1 MFKNMNLT
9 QLTVFREVMET
20 GSISQTA
27 KKLNRT
33 QPAISLALKNLEKT
47 LGLTLFER
55 KGRRLVPVPEAH
67 YLLAETTGILDRLA
81 TISSTMEGLIK
92 GNAGNLNIAT
102 MPGPSAFLFP
112 RFISQSV
119 GENPDIR
126 ITLSTRSSP
135 QIMELAGTQNIDFG
149 FADFEHSAGKEPQY
163 SAELIRA
170 DCFCAID
177 CEHPLASR
185 KILTL
190 SDLDGTPMG
199 GLHPSHPFQRKVRQ
213 EFEDVAA
220 EYNQT
225 VTCQYFLPLIPF
237 VSSGQ
242 CCSIVDPLT
251 VATEK
256 ELNLSNGKLVFLPF
270 EKPLRYEYALLEPDH
285 RPPSQLAI
293 QIKAGWKAEVL
304 KKLEAVQA
312 NPHATSVDDAR
323 REQN

>member
-1 MFKNMNLT
+1 MNLT

-33 QPAISLALKNLEKT
+33 QPAISLAVKNLEKS

-81 TISSTMEGLIK
+81 TISSTMDGLLK
-92 GNAGNLNIAT
+92 GNLGSLNIAT

-112 RFISQSV
+112 RYISRSV
-119 GENPDIR
+119 GENPDLR

-149 FADFEHSAGKEPQY
+149 FADFEHPLGRQPQF
-163 SAELIRA
+163 SAEIISA
-170 DCFCAID
+170 DCFCALD
-177 CEHPLASR
+177 CGHPLAAKQSVT
-185 KILTL
+185 I
-190 SDLDGTPMG
+190 SDLDGAPMG
-199 GLHPSHPFQRKVRQ
+199 GLHATHPFQRKVRQ
-213 EFEDVAA
+213 EFQIASA
-220 EYNQT
+220 HYNPT

-242 CCSIVDPLT
+242 CCTIVDPLT
-251 VATEK
+251 VATER
-256 ELNLSNGKLVFLPF
+256 ELNLSNGRVTFVPF
-270 EKPLRYEYALLEPDH
+270 VGPLRYEYALLKPTH
-285 RPPSQLAI
+285 RPPSQLALKI
-293 QIKAGWKAEVL
+293 QAGWKAEVL
-304 KKLEAVQA
+304 TMLNEVGA
-312 NPHATSVDDAR
+312 NPDTAIFTGESAR
-323 REQN
+323 QD

>member
-1 MFKNMNLT
+1 MNLT

-20 GSISQTA
+20 GSIAQTA
-27 KKLNRT
+27 RKLNRT

-81 TISSTMEGLIK
+81 AISNTMEGLIK
-92 GNAGNLNIAT
+92 GHSGSLNIAT

-119 GENPDIR
+119 GENPDIK

-135 QIMELAGTQNIDFG
+135 QIIELAGTQNIDFG
-149 FADFEHSAGKEPQY
+149 FADFEHSNGKGPQY
-163 SAELIRA
+163 SVELIMA

-177 CEHPLASR
+177 RENPLAVRDRISV
-185 KILTL
+185 
-190 SDLDGTPMG
+190 SDLDGVPMG
-199 GLHPSHPFQRKVRQ
+199 GLHETHPFQRKIRAQ
-213 EFEDVAA
+213 FQGASA
-220 EYNQT
+220 QYNST

-242 CCSIVDPLT
+242 CCTIVDPLT
-251 VATEK
+251 VATER
-256 ELNLSNGKLVFLPF
+256 ELQLSGGKVVFLPI
-270 EKPLRYEYALLEPDH
+270 ESPLRYEYAILEPVH
-285 RPPSQLAI
+285 RPPSQLALN
-293 QIKAGWKAEVL
+293 IKAGWKSEVL
-304 KKLEAVQA
+304 AMLEDVSA
-312 NPHATSVDDAR
+312 NPSTSIVRTEGEA
-323 REQN
+323 

>member
-1 MFKNMNLT
+1 MNLI

-33 QPAISLALKNLEKT
+33 QPAISLALKNLEKS

-67 YLLAETTGILDRLA
+67 YLLAETAGILDRLS
-81 TISSTMEGLIK
+81 TISTTMEGLIK
-92 GNAGNLNIAT
+92 GHSGSLNIAT

-119 GENPDIR
+119 GENPEIR

-149 FADFEHSAGKEPQY
+149 FADFEYTFGREPQY
-163 SAELIRA
+163 SAELIQA
-170 DCFCAID
+170 DCFCAVD
-177 CEHPLASR
+177 CKHPLAARGSI
-185 KILTL
+185 KI
-190 SDLDGTPMG
+190 SDLDDTPMG
-199 GLHPSHPFQRKVRQ
+199 GLHASHPFQRKVRR
-213 EFEDVAA
+213 EFQDMSAN
-220 EYNQT
+220 YNPT

-242 CCSIVDPLT
+242 CCTIVDPLT
-251 VATEK
+251 VATER
-256 ELNLSNGKLVFLPF
+256 ELNLSNGKVVFVPF
-270 EKPLRYEYALLEPDH
+270 DNPLRYEYAILEPDH
-285 RPPSQLAI
+285 RPPSQLALK
-293 QIKAGWKAEVL
+293 IKAGWKAEVL
-304 KKLEAVQA
+304 RMLKELEA
-312 NPHATSVDDAR
+312 NPSTKWYGEVRS
-323 REQN
+323 EQS

>member
-1 MFKNMNLT
+1 MNLT

-33 QPAISLALKNLEKT
+33 QPAISLALKNLEKS

-55 KGRRLVPVPEAH
+55 HGRRLVPVPEAH

-81 TISSTMEGLIK
+81 TISNTMEGLIK
-92 GNAGNLNIAT
+92 GHSGSLNIAT

-119 GENPDIR
+119 AENPEIR

-149 FADFEHSAGKEPQY
+149 FADFERSAGKEPQY
-163 SAELIRA
+163 KAELIRA
-170 DCFCAID
+170 DCFFAVD
-177 CEHPLASR
+177 RENPLATR
-185 KILTL
+185 EYITIE
-190 SDLDGTPMG
+190 DLDGVPMG
-199 GLHPSHPFQRKVRQ
+199 GLYATHPFQQKIRQ
-213 EFEDVAA
+213 EFQDISVD
-220 EYNQT
+220 YNPT
-225 VTCQYFLPLIPF
+225 VTCQYFIPLVPF

-251 VATEK
+251 VATER
-256 ELNLSNGKLVFLPF
+256 ELNLSNKKVVFVPF
-270 EKPLRYEYALLEPDH
+270 EKPLRYEYAILKPEH
-285 RPPSQLAI
+285 RPPSQLALKI
-293 QIKAGWKAEVL
+293 MAGWRAEVL
-304 KKLEAVQA
+304 KMLKEVDAHPQA
-312 NPHATSVDDAR
+312 ELFSQEN
-323 REQN
+323 

>member
-1 MFKNMNLT
+1 MNLT

-27 KKLNRT
+27 RKLNRT
-33 QPAISLALKNLEKT
+33 QPAISLALKNLEQT

-81 TISSTMEGLIK
+81 AISSTMEGLIK
-92 GNAGNLNIAT
+92 GHSGSLNIAT

-149 FADFEHSAGKEPQY
+149 FADFEHATGKEPQY

-177 CEHPLASR
+177 RDNPLAARDS
-185 KILTL
+185 ISI
-190 SDLDGTPMG
+190 SDLDGVPMG
-199 GLHPSHPFQRKVRQ
+199 GLHATHPFQHKIRSKFQ
-213 EFEDVAA
+213 EVSAR
-220 EYNQT
+220 YNST

-242 CCSIVDPLT
+242 CCTIVDPLT
-251 VATEK
+251 VATEQ
-256 ELNLSNGKLVFLPF
+256 ELGLSAGKVVFLPF
-270 EKPLRYEYALLEPDH
+270 ANPLRYEYAILEPEH
-285 RPPSQLAI
+285 RPPSQLALK
-293 QIKAGWKAEVL
+293 IKAGWKAEVIRML
-304 KKLEAVQA
+304 
-312 NPHATSVDDAR
+312 DDVGAKPTAKMIS
-323 REQN
+323 EQSGE

>member
-1 MFKNMNLT
+1 MNLM

-92 GNAGNLNIAT
+92 GHAGSLNIAT

-163 SAELIRA
+163 SAELIKA

-177 CEHPLASR
+177 RTHPLASR
-185 KILTL
+185 KSLTL
-190 SDLDGTPMG
+190 SDLNDTPMG
-199 GLHPSHPFQRKVRQ
+199 GLHASHPFQRKIRQ
-213 EFEDVAA
+213 EFEEVGA
-220 EYNQT
+220 EYNPT
-225 VTCQYFLPLIPF
+225 VTCQYFQPLIPF

-251 VATEK
+251 VVTEQ
-256 ELNLSNGKLVFLPF
+256 ELKLSDGKVAFLPF
-270 EKPLRYEYALLEPDH
+270 KKPLRYEYAILEPNH
-285 RPPSQLAI
+285 RPPSQLALK
-293 QIKAGWKAEVL
+293 IKAGWKAEVL
-304 KKLEAVQA
+304 KMLEDVKA
-312 NPHATSVDDAR
+312 NPHTEWIFQAG
-323 REQN
+323 RE

>member
-1 MFKNMNLT
+1 MNLT

-55 KGRRLVPVPEAH
+55 KGRRLVPVPEAY
-67 YLLAETTGILDRLA
+67 YLLAETAGILDRLA
-81 TISSTMEGLIK
+81 TISKTMEGLIK
-92 GNAGNLNIAT
+92 GHAGSLNIAT

-135 QIMELAGTQNIDFG
+135 QIMELAGSQNIDFG
-149 FADFEHSAGKEPQY
+149 FADFEHAAGKEPQY

-177 CEHPLASR
+177 REHPLAARRS
-185 KILTL
+185 LTL

-199 GLHPSHPFQRKVRQ
+199 GLHISHPFQRKIRQ
-213 EFEDVAA
+213 EFENVAA
-220 EYNQT
+220 EYNPT

-251 VATEK
+251 VATER
-256 ELNLSNGKLVFLPF
+256 ELNLSSGRVVFLPF
-270 EKPLRYEYALLEPDH
+270 QKPLRYDYAILEPEH

-293 QIKAGWKAEVL
+293 QIREGWKGEVL
-304 KKLEAVQA
+304 KMLEDIGA
-312 NPHATSVDDAR
+312 NPRAFRIDEMGA
-323 REQN
+323 ELP

>member
-1 MFKNMNLT
+1 MNLT

-33 QPAISLALKNLEKT
+33 QPAISLALKNLEKS

-67 YLLAETTGILDRLA
+67 YLLAETTDILDRLSM
-81 TISSTMEGLIK
+81 ISSTMEGLIK
-92 GNAGNLNIAT
+92 GHSGSLNIAT

-112 RFISQSV
+112 RFISRSV
-119 GENPDIR
+119 GENPDIH

-149 FADFEHSAGKEPQY
+149 FADFEYSVGKEPQF
-163 SAELIRA
+163 SAEPIHA
-170 DCFCAID
+170 DCFCAMD
-177 CEHPLASR
+177 RDHPLASR
-185 KILTL
+185 ASITI

-199 GLHPSHPFQRKVRQ
+199 GLHATHPFQRRVRREFQ
-213 EFEDVAA
+213 EASA
-220 EYNQT
+220 TYNPT

-242 CCSIVDPLT
+242 CCTIVDPLT
-251 VATEK
+251 VATEQ
-256 ELNLSNGKLVFLPF
+256 ELNLSSGRVVFVPF
-270 EKPLRYEYALLEPDH
+270 EKPLRYEYAILEPDH
-285 RPPSQLAI
+285 RPPSQLALK
-293 QIKAGWKAEVL
+293 IKAGWKAEVL
-304 KKLEAVQA
+304 AMLKDVGA
-312 NPHATSVDDAR
+312 NPQAEMFADESRNA
-323 REQN
+323 E

>member
-1 MFKNMNLT
+1 MNLT

-27 KKLNRT
+27 RKLNRT

-92 GNAGNLNIAT
+92 GHSGSLNIAT

-119 GENPDIR
+119 GENPDIH

-135 QIMELAGTQNIDFG
+135 QIMELAGTQTIDFG
-149 FADFEHSAGKEPQY
+149 FADFEHSVGKEPQY

-177 CEHPLASR
+177 RENPLASR
-185 KILTL
+185 KSVTIT
-190 SDLDGTPMG
+190 DLDGIPMG
-199 GLHPSHPFQRKVRQ
+199 GLHAAHPFQRKIRR
-213 EFEDVAA
+213 EFHEVSAS
-220 EYNQT
+220 YNPT

-242 CCSIVDPLT
+242 CCTIVDPLT
-251 VATEK
+251 VATER
-256 ELNLSNGKLVFLPF
+256 ELNLSGGKVVFLPF
-270 EKPLRYEYALLEPDH
+270 KQPLRYEYAIFEPDH
-285 RPPSQLAI
+285 RPPSQLALK
-293 QIKAGWKAEVL
+293 IKAGWKAEVL
-304 KKLEAVQA
+304 TMLNDVGA
-312 NPHATSVDDAR
+312 NPRSEWFT
-323 REQN
+323 E

>member
-1 MFKNMNLT
+1 MKDMNLT

-55 KGRRLVPVPEAH
+55 KGRHLVPVPEAH

-81 TISSTMEGLIK
+81 TISRTMEGLIK
-92 GNAGNLNIAT
+92 GHAGSLNIAT
-102 MPGPSAFLFP
+102 MPGPSVFLFP
-112 RFISQSV
+112 RFISRAV

-149 FADFEHSAGKEPQY
+149 FADFERSTGKEPQY
-163 SAELIRA
+163 TAELIRA

-177 CEHPLASR
+177 CEHSLSSR
-185 KILTL
+185 ENLKL

-199 GLHPSHPFQRKVRQ
+199 GLHPSHPFQRKIRQ
-213 EFEDVAA
+213 EFEDASA
-220 EYNQT
+220 EYNST

-251 VATEK
+251 VATERV
-256 ELNLSNGKLVFLPF
+256 LNLSDGKVVFLPF
-270 EKPLRYEYALLEPDH
+270 EKPLRYEYAILQPEH

-304 KKLEAVQA
+304 RMLQEVKASPLAIWIDEAGNEHGA
-312 NPHATSVDDAR
+312 
-323 REQN
+323 

>member
-1 MFKNMNLT
+1 MNLT

-33 QPAISLALKNLEKT
+33 QPAISLALKNLEKS

-92 GNAGNLNIAT
+92 GHSGSLNVAT

-119 GENPDIR
+119 GENPEIR

-149 FADFEHSAGKEPQY
+149 FADFEQSAGKEPQY

-170 DCFCAID
+170 DCFCAVD
-177 CEHPLASR
+177 RDSPLNSR
-185 KILTL
+185 KIISI
-190 SDLDGTPMG
+190 SDLDGVPMG
-199 GLHPSHPFQRKVRQ
+199 GLHDAHPFQNKIRR
-213 EFEDVAA
+213 EFQDVSAT
-220 EYNQT
+220 YNPT

-242 CCSIVDPLT
+242 CYSIVDPLT
-251 VATEK
+251 VATER
-256 ELNLSNGKLVFLPF
+256 ELNLSNGKIAFLPF
-270 EKPLRYEYALLEPDH
+270 EKPLRYEYAILEPNH
-285 RPPSQLAI
+285 RPPSQLALK
-293 QIKAGWKAEVL
+293 IKAGWKAEVV
-304 KKLEAVQA
+304 KMLEGVNAKPDIVEIDEA
-312 NPHATSVDDAR
+312 SN
-323 REQN
+323 

>member
-1 MFKNMNLT
+1 MNLT

-81 TISSTMEGLIK
+81 TISNTMEGLIK
-92 GNAGNLNIAT
+92 GHYGSLNIAT

-119 GENPDIR
+119 GENPEIR
-126 ITLSTRSSP
+126 ITLSTRSSL
-135 QIMELAGTQNIDFG
+135 QIIELAGTQNIDFG

-163 SAELIRA
+163 STELIRA
-170 DCFCAID
+170 DCFCAVD
-177 CEHPLASR
+177 RDSPLASR
-185 KILTL
+185 MTL
-190 SDLDGTPMG
+190 SIFDLDGAPMG
-199 GLHPSHPFQRKVRQ
+199 GLHATHPFQRKIRQ
-213 EFEDVAA
+213 EFQDVSAA
-220 EYNQT
+220 YNPT

-242 CCSIVDPLT
+242 CYSIVDPLT
-251 VATEK
+251 VATER
-256 ELNLSNGKLVFLPF
+256 ELNLSDGRVAFVPF
-270 EKPLRYEYALLEPDH
+270 KKPLRYEYALLEPDH
-285 RPPSQLAI
+285 RPPSQLALK
-293 QIKAGWKAEVL
+293 IKAGWKAEVFKML
-304 KKLEAVQA
+304 AGVKA
-312 NPHATSVDDAR
+312 NPYAIGIDEAGI
-323 REQN
+323 EQS

>member
-1 MFKNMNLT
+1 MNLT

-33 QPAISLALKNLEKT
+33 QPAISLALKNLEKN

-67 YLLAETTGILDRLA
+67 YLLAETTGILDRLS

-92 GNAGNLNIAT
+92 GHSGSLNIAT

-119 GENPDIR
+119 GENPNIR

-149 FADFEHSAGKEPQY
+149 FADFEHSAGRKPQY

-177 CEHPLASR
+177 SAHPLASR
-185 KILTL
+185 KSITI
-190 SDLDGTPMG
+190 SDLDGIPMG
-199 GLHPSHPFQRKVRQ
+199 GLHETHPFQRKIRQ
-213 EFEDVAA
+213 EFQDESAN
-220 EYNQT
+220 YKPT

-242 CCSIVDPLT
+242 CCTIVDPLT
-251 VATEK
+251 FATER
-256 ELNLSNGKLVFLPF
+256 ELGLSQGKVAFLPF
-270 EKPLRYEYALLEPDH
+270 ENPLRYEYAILQPDH
-285 RPPSQLAI
+285 RPASQLALN
-293 QIKAGWKAEVL
+293 IKAGWKAEVL
-304 KKLEAVQA
+304 KKLEEVGA
-312 NPHATSVDDAR
+312 NPRAEWVDETEGKQD
-323 REQN
+323 

>member
-1 MFKNMNLT
+1 MNLT

-47 LGLTLFER
+47 LGLPLFER

-81 TISSTMEGLIK
+81 TISNTMEGLIK
-92 GNAGNLNIAT
+92 GHSGSLNIAT
-102 MPGPSAFLFP
+102 MPGPSTFLFP

-119 GENPDIR
+119 GENPEIR

-135 QIMELAGTQNIDFG
+135 QIMELAGSQNIDFG
-149 FADFEHSAGKEPQY
+149 FADFEHSAGKAPQY

-177 CEHPLASR
+177 IEHPLAS
-185 KILTL
+185 KQSI
-190 SDLDGTPMG
+190 SISELDGVPMG
-199 GLHPSHPFQRKVRQ
+199 GLHSTHPFQRKIRK
-213 EFEDVAA
+213 EFQDASA
-220 EYNQT
+220 NYNPT
-225 VTCQYFLPLIPF
+225 VTCQFFLPLIPF

-242 CCSIVDPLT
+242 CCTIVDPLT
-251 VATEK
+251 VATER
-256 ELNLSNGKLVFLPF
+256 ELNPSNGKVVFVPF
-270 EKPLRYEYALLEPDH
+270 DNPLRYEYAILEPDH
-285 RPPSQLAI
+285 RPPSQLALKI
-293 QIKAGWKAEVL
+293 RAGWKAEVL
-304 KKLEAVQA
+304 KMLKELKA
-312 NPHATSVDDAR
+312 NPCT
-323 REQN
+323 EWYGEEKGE

>member
-1 MFKNMNLT
+1 MNLT

-27 KKLNRT
+27 RKLNRT
-33 QPAISLALKNLEKT
+33 QPAISLALKNLEKS

-67 YLLAETTGILDRLA
+67 YLLAETTGILDRLS
-81 TISSTMEGLIK
+81 TISNTMEGLIK
-92 GNAGNLNIAT
+92 GHSGSLNIAT

-119 GENPDIR
+119 GENPEIR

-149 FADFEHSAGKEPQY
+149 FADFEYSVGREPQY

-170 DCFCAID
+170 DCFCAVD
-177 CEHPLASR
+177 RESPLASCTS
-185 KILTL
+185 LTI
-190 SDLDGTPMG
+190 SDLDGVPMG
-199 GLHPSHPFQRKVRQ
+199 GLHATHPFQKKIRR
-213 EFEDVAA
+213 EFQDACA
-220 EYNQT
+220 DYNPT

-251 VATEK
+251 VATEH
-256 ELNLSNGKLVFLPF
+256 EMNLSNGKVAFVPF
-270 EKPLRYEYALLEPDH
+270 KEPLRYEYALLEPDH
-285 RPPSQLAI
+285 RPPSQLALK
-293 QIKAGWKAEVL
+293 IKAGWKAEVL
-304 KKLEAVQA
+304 KMLEGVKA
-312 NPHATSVDDAR
+312 NPRAKNFAEAEGKQS
-323 REQN
+323 

>member
-1 MFKNMNLT
+1 MNLT

-27 KKLNRT
+27 RKLNRT
-33 QPAISLALKNLEKT
+33 QPAISLALKNLEQT

-81 TISSTMEGLIK
+81 AISSTMEGLIK
-92 GNAGNLNIAT
+92 GHSGSLNIAT

-149 FADFEHSAGKEPQY
+149 FADFEHATGKEPQY
-163 SAELIRA
+163 TAELIRA

-177 CEHPLASR
+177 RDNPLAARGS
-185 KILTL
+185 ISI
-190 SDLDGTPMG
+190 SDLDGVPMG
-199 GLHPSHPFQRKVRQ
+199 GLHATHPFQHKIRSKFQ
-213 EFEDVAA
+213 EVSAR
-220 EYNQT
+220 YNST

-242 CCSIVDPLT
+242 CCTIVDPLT
-251 VATEK
+251 VATEQ
-256 ELNLSNGKLVFLPF
+256 ELGLSAGKVVFLPF
-270 EKPLRYEYALLEPDH
+270 ANPLRYEYAILEPEH
-285 RPPSQLAI
+285 RPPSQLALK
-293 QIKAGWKAEVL
+293 IKAGWKAEVIRML
-304 KKLEAVQA
+304 
-312 NPHATSVDDAR
+312 DDVGAKPTAKMIS
-323 REQN
+323 EQSGE

>member
-1 MFKNMNLT
+1 MNLT

-81 TISSTMEGLIK
+81 AISSTMEGLIK
-92 GNAGNLNIAT
+92 GHSGSLNIAT

-112 RFISQSV
+112 RYISQSV
-119 GENPDIR
+119 GENPEIR

-149 FADFEHSAGKEPQY
+149 FADFEHSDGKEPQY
-163 SAELIRA
+163 STELIRA
-170 DCFCAID
+170 DCFCAVDID
-177 CEHPLASR
+177 SPLASQ
-185 KILTL
+185 KIINI
-190 SDLDGTPMG
+190 SDLDGSPMG
-199 GLHPSHPFQRKVRQ
+199 GLHPTHPFQRKIRQ
-213 EFEDVAA
+213 EFEDASA
-220 EYNQT
+220 DYNPT

-242 CCSIVDPLT
+242 CYSIVDPLT
-251 VATEK
+251 VATER
-256 ELNLSNGKLVFLPF
+256 ELNLSNGKVAFLPF

-285 RPPSQLAI
+285 RPPSQLALK
-293 QIKAGWKAEVL
+293 IKAGWKAEVL
-304 KKLEAVQA
+304 ARLESVKA
-312 NPHATSVDDAR
+312 NPHAIGMDQAES
-323 REQN
+323 EQSSA

>member
-1 MFKNMNLT
+1 MNLT

-92 GNAGNLNIAT
+92 GHSGSLNIAT

-119 GENPDIR
+119 GENPKIR

-170 DCFCAID
+170 DCFCAVD
-177 CEHPLASR
+177 RDSPLASR
-185 KILTL
+185 KIISI
-190 SDLDGTPMG
+190 SDLDGAPMG
-199 GLHPSHPFQRKVRQ
+199 GLHATHPFQRKIRQ
-213 EFEDVAA
+213 EFQDVSAN
-220 EYNQT
+220 YNPT

-242 CCSIVDPLT
+242 CYSIVDPLT
-251 VATEK
+251 VATER
-256 ELNLSNGKLVFLPF
+256 ELNLSNGKVAFLPF

-285 RPPSQLAI
+285 RPPSQLALK
-293 QIKAGWKAEVL
+293 IKAGWKAEVL
-304 KKLEAVQA
+304 RMLEGVKA
-312 NPHATSVDDAR
+312 NPHAVGIEYAGG
-323 REQN
+323 EEN

>member
-1 MFKNMNLT
+1 MNLT

-33 QPAISLALKNLEKT
+33 QPAISLAIKNLEKA

-55 KGRRLVPVPEAH
+55 NGRRLVPVPEAH

-81 TISSTMEGLIK
+81 AISSTMEGLIK
-92 GNAGNLNIAT
+92 GHSGSLNIAT

-119 GENPDIR
+119 GENPEIR

-163 SAELIRA
+163 STELIRA
-170 DCFCAID
+170 DCFCAVD
-177 CEHPLASR
+177 NDSPLASLKFVSIR
-185 KILTL
+185 
-190 SDLDGTPMG
+190 DLDGAPMG
-199 GLHPSHPFQRKVRQ
+199 GLHATHPFQRKIRQ
-213 EFEDVAA
+213 EFLDASAA
-220 EYNQT
+220 YNPT

-237 VSSGQ
+237 VSSSQ
-242 CCSIVDPLT
+242 CYSIVDPLT
-251 VATEK
+251 VATER
-256 ELNLSNGKLVFLPF
+256 ELNLSNGKVVFLPF
-270 EKPLRYEYALLEPDH
+270 DKPLRYEYALLEPNH
-285 RPPSQLAI
+285 RPPSQLALK
-293 QIKAGWKAEVL
+293 IKAGWKAEVFMM
-304 KKLEAVQA
+304 LEGVKAA
-312 NPHATSVDDAR
+312 PHVVGMDETDS
-323 REQN
+323 EQR

>member
-1 MFKNMNLT
+1 MNLI

-33 QPAISLALKNLEKT
+33 QPAISLAIKNLEKS

-67 YLLAETTGILDRLA
+67 YLLAETTGILDRLS
-81 TISSTMEGLIK
+81 TISSTMDGMLK
-92 GNAGNLNIAT
+92 GNSGSLNIAT

-112 RFISQSV
+112 RYISSSI

-149 FADFEHSAGKEPQY
+149 FADFEHPTGRQPQF
-163 SAELIRA
+163 SAEIISA
-170 DCFCAID
+170 ECFCALD
-177 CEHPLASR
+177 REHPLAAR
-185 KILTL
+185 KSVMI
-190 SDLDGTPMG
+190 SDLDGAPMG
-199 GLHPSHPFQRKVRQ
+199 GLHATHPFQRKVRR
-213 EFEDVAA
+213 EFQMAGA
-220 EYNQT
+220 HYNPT

-242 CCSIVDPLT
+242 CCTIVDPLT
-251 VATEK
+251 VATER
-256 ELNLSNGKLVFLPF
+256 ELNTSGGKVVFIPF
-270 EKPLRYEYALLEPDH
+270 RDPLRYEYAMLKPTH
-285 RPPSQLAI
+285 RPPSQLALKI
-293 QIKAGWKAEVL
+293 LAGWTAEVL
-304 KKLEAVQA
+304 QKLNEIGA
-312 NPHATSVDDAR
+312 NPRTESYSAENLKQV
-323 REQN
+323 

>member
-1 MFKNMNLT
+1 MNLT

-47 LGLTLFER
+47 LGLPLFER

-81 TISSTMEGLIK
+81 AISSTMEGLIK
-92 GNAGNLNIAT
+92 GHSGSLNIAT

-112 RFISQSV
+112 RYISQSV
-119 GENPDIR
+119 GENPEIR

-149 FADFEHSAGKEPQY
+149 FADFEHSDGKKPQY
-163 SAELIRA
+163 STELIRA
-170 DCFCAID
+170 DCFCAVD
-177 CEHPLASR
+177 RDSPLASHK
-185 KILTL
+185 KINV
-190 SDLDGTPMG
+190 SDLDGCPMG
-199 GLHPSHPFQRKVRQ
+199 GLHPTHPFQRRIRQ
-213 EFEDVAA
+213 EFEDVSAD
-220 EYNQT
+220 YNPT

-242 CCSIVDPLT
+242 CYSIVDPLT
-251 VATEK
+251 VATER
-256 ELNLSNGKLVFLPF
+256 ELNLSNGKVAFLPF

-285 RPPSQLAI
+285 RPPSQLALK
-293 QIKAGWKAEVL
+293 IKAGWKAEVL
-304 KKLEAVQA
+304 ARLESVKA
-312 NPHATSVDDAR
+312 NPRAIGMDQAGSG
-323 REQN
+323 QS

>member
-1 MFKNMNLT
+1 MNLT
-9 QLTVFREVMET
+9 QLNVFREVMET

-81 TISSTMEGLIK
+81 TITRTMDGLIK
-92 GNAGNLNIAT
+92 GHTGSLNIAT

-119 GENPDIR
+119 GENPEIR

-135 QIMELAGTQNIDFG
+135 QIIELAGTQNIDFG
-149 FADFEHSAGKEPQY
+149 FADFEHSAGKNTQY
-163 SAELIRA
+163 SAELILA
-170 DCFCAID
+170 DCFCAVD
-177 CEHPLASR
+177 LENPLAARES
-185 KILTL
+185 ITI
-190 SDLDGTPMG
+190 SDLDSAPMG
-199 GLHPSHPFQRKVRQ
+199 GLHATHPFQRKIRQ
-213 EFEDVAA
+213 EFQDNSAT
-220 EYNQT
+220 YNPT

-251 VATEK
+251 VATER
-256 ELNLSNGKLVFLPF
+256 ELNLSGGRVVFVPF
-270 EKPLRYEYALLEPDH
+270 EKPLRYEYAILEPDH
-285 RPPSQLAI
+285 RPPSQLALK
-293 QIKAGWKAEVL
+293 IKAGWKAEVL
-304 KKLEAVQA
+304 AKLKDLAA
-312 NPHATSVDDAR
+312 NPCVQEIVDESDT
-323 REQN
+323 